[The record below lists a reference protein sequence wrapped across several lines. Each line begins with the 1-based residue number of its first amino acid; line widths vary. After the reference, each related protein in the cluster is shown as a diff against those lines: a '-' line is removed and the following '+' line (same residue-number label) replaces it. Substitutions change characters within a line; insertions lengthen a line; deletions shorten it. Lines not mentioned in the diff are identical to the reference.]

1 MNDHSRIRDD
11 RACEEWIDT
20 KSSNDNIIESGAVS
34 TVDGRDKN
42 GHRVSIKVY
51 KDADHAGILTDSSLI
66 AEVIKL
72 ATVKEKN

>member
-1 MNDHSRIRDD
+1 M
-11 RACEEWIDT
+11 
-20 KSSNDNIIESGAVS
+20 KSIADNAIQKSGTVR

-42 GHRVSIKVY
+42 GHRVSIKIY

-72 ATVKEKN
+72 ATVENES